1 MVVSNMINR
10 SFMAPLRVECLKLV
24 PRRLAGRDRVLPNWG
39 REYLAREAQQRA
51 DKKEI
56 AGEELQH

>member
-1 MVVSNMINR
+1 MV
-10 SFMAPLRVECLKLV
+10 PLRIECLKFV

-39 REYLAREAQQRA
+39 REYLAREAQQQA
-51 DKKEI
+51 GKKQA